1 MPTQQMTQESAPPRT
16 DRPLRQV
23 LVFLC
28 ATYAIAVAIALALP
42 HAGVT
47 PGLSIA
53 APVLG
58 FAITMVFAVPRG
70 QRGDLQLR
78 GDDGLRDHRDRGG
91 NPARRRTG
99 GTAALSTLYQIPLAI
114 AIGWIGLTLASDRRS
129 RHPAAAQPGP
139 TLARQ
144 LVVDPPSTSS
154 AEVQP

>member
-70 QRGDLQLR
+70 QRGDPSLR
-78 GDDGLRDHRDRGG
+78 GDDGLRDSG
-91 NPARRRTG
+91 PARAHARTPAG
-99 GTAALSTLYQIPLAI
+99 SRPAI
-114 AIGWIGLTLASDRRS
+114 D
-129 RHPAAAQPGP
+129 Q
-139 TLARQ
+139 Q
-144 LVVDPPSTSS
+144 C
-154 AEVQP
+154 

>member
-70 QRGDLQLR
+70 QRGD
-78 GDDGLRDHRDRGG
+78 
-91 NPARRRTG
+91 
-99 GTAALSTLYQIPLAI
+99 
-114 AIGWIGLTLASDRRS
+114 RRS
-129 RHPAAAQPGP
+129 AATMAYVTTETGVVTLLAGGLAGP
-139 TLARQ
+139 LPCRRCTKSHWRSQSVGSASPWRPTVAAGTLQR
-144 LVVDPPSTSS
+144 PSQGPRSHVS
-154 AEVQP
+154 W